1 VVAPGVHSNSV
12 MENGPKEPDVFLGPI
27 WPPDIKPVRGE
38 VSLNKALPLKLDRLG
53 ELKPGVDFDLVWL
66 YKSEVGHRLATPIY
80 QDQIPIL
87 KDSLSKDGKLVGR
100 SLTLQNMYDAH
111 SPSLTNNKM
120 MVIMR
125 VRNRDEGPRLS
136 AY

>member
-53 ELKPGVDFDLVWL
+53 ELKPGVEKTSTLFGCIRVKW
-66 YKSEVGHRLATPIY
+66 ATASPPPFTRIKY
-80 QDQIPIL
+80 QF
-87 KDSLSKDGKLVGR
+87 
-100 SLTLQNMYDAH
+100 
-111 SPSLTNNKM
+111 
-120 MVIMR
+120 
-125 VRNRDEGPRLS
+125 
-136 AY
+136 